1 MPKTKSWPA
10 SPALTERSSRQP
22 QLHTAARDE
31 PQTVVQP
38 TPPQAFTSPVE
49 LSAPQSPTT
58 SVSAMQVTE
67 PTVPKGNLTLVS
79 LN

>member
-1 MPKTKSWPA
+1 MPKTKSWP
-10 SPALTERSSRQP
+10 SRPALTERSSRRP

-31 PQTVVQP
+31 TQTVVQP
-38 TPPQAFTSPVE
+38 TPPQASTSPVE

-58 SVSAMQVTE
+58 SVSAIQVTE
-67 PTVPKGNLTLVS
+67 PTVPEGNLTLVS